1 MENPSRQPPRQP
13 RQQPLPGLPAPPPP
27 GAAALPPGTYAGQ
40 VVLVTGGGTGL
51 GKAIAAEF
59 ARLGADLV
67 IAGRRAGKLKAA
79 QEELAAV
86 PGAGRVT
93 AAVCDIRDPERIA
106 EVFDAAEAALG
117 PPDVL
122 VNNAAANFPSPAED
136 LSPGAWR
143 AVVDI
148 TLTGTWFMTR
158 EFGRRHLAAST
169 PGSIVNIGASYA
181 WTGGPGF
188 AHSAAAKAG
197 VKNLVETLAVEW
209 GPYGIRIN
217 GLVPGLFPHAD
228 MTEDIRAGL
237 DRAAPDTGASAQE
250 ARGVRGG
257 RGALDA
263 PDAQGAQ
270 DARDA
275 RQPALRVGAPREL
288 GWAATFLASPYARY
302 ITGHTLVVDGA
313 NWQRRS
319 LVNPEVVPVRSQLG
333 RGPFTP

>member
-1 MENPSRQPPRQP
+1 MTEETPR
-13 RQQPLPGLPAPPPP
+13 GLPAPPPL
-27 GAAALPPGTYAGQ
+27 GAAALPPGTYGGR

-51 GKAIAAEF
+51 GRAIAAEF

-67 IAGRRAGKLKAA
+67 IAGRRAEQLKAA

-106 EVFDAAEAALG
+106 EVFDAAQAALG
-117 PPDVL
+117 LPDVL

-136 LSPGAWR
+136 LSPNAWR

-158 EFGRRHLAAST
+158 EFGRRHLGAGT

-209 GPYGIRIN
+209 GPYGIQVN
-217 GLVPGLFPHAD
+217 GLVPGLFPHDD
-228 MTEDIRAGL
+228 MTGD
-237 DRAAPDTGASAQE
+237 
-250 ARGVRGG
+250 VRGG
-257 RGALDA
+257 LERAAAGAKDS
-263 PDAQGAQ
+263 
-270 DARDA
+270 

-288 GWAATFLASPYARY
+288 GWAATFLASPYARF

-313 NWQRRS
+313 NWQRRA
-319 LVNPEVVPVRSQLG
+319 LVNPEVVPLRTQLG

>member
-1 MENPSRQPPRQP
+1 MENLPR
-13 RQQPLPGLPAPPPP
+13 GLPAPPPP

-51 GKAIAAEF
+51 GKAIATEF

-67 IAGRRAGKLKAA
+67 IASRRAEQLEAA
-79 QEELAAV
+79 RRELAAV
-86 PGAGRVT
+86 PGAGRV
-93 AAVCDIRDPERIA
+93 AAAACDIRDPERVA

-117 PPDVL
+117 LPDVL

-136 LSPGAWR
+136 LSPNAWR

-158 EFGRRHLAAST
+158 EFGRRHLAAGT

-197 VKNLVETLAVEW
+197 VKSLVETLAVEW
-209 GPYGIRIN
+209 GPYGIQIN

-228 MTEDIRAGL
+228 MTEDIRGGL
-237 DRAAPDTGASAQE
+237 ERAAPG
-250 ARGVRGG
+250 
-257 RGALDA
+257 
-263 PDAQGAQ
+263 
-270 DARDA
+270 ARDA
-275 RQPALRVGAPREL
+275 RQPALRVGAPHEL
-288 GWAATFLASPYARY
+288 GWAATFLASPYARFV
-302 ITGHTLVVDGA
+302 TGHTLVVDGA

-319 LVNPEVVPVRSQLG
+319 VVGPG
-333 RGPFTP
+333 R

>member
-1 MENPSRQPPRQP
+1 MENPLR
-13 RQQPLPGLPAPPPP
+13 GLPAPPPL

-51 GKAIAAEF
+51 GKAIATEF
-59 ARLGADLV
+59 ARLGADVV
-67 IAGRRAGKLKAA
+67 IASRRAERLKAA
-79 QEELAAV
+79 RRELAAV

-93 AAVCDIRDPERIA
+93 SIVCDIRDPEGVA
-106 EVFDAAEAALG
+106 ELFDAAEAALG
-117 PPDVL
+117 LPDVL
-122 VNNAAANFPSPAED
+122 VNNAAANFPCPAED
-136 LSPGAWR
+136 LSPNAWR

-158 EFGRRHLAAST
+158 EFGRRHLAADT

-209 GPYGIRIN
+209 GPYGIQIN

-228 MTEDIRAGL
+228 MTEDIRGGL
-237 DRAAPDTGASAQE
+237 ERAAPGAE
-250 ARGVRGG
+250 H
-257 RGALDA
+257 
-263 PDAQGAQ
+263 
-270 DARDA
+270 A

-288 GWAATFLASPYARY
+288 GWAATFLASPYARFV
-302 ITGHTLVVDGA
+302 TGHTLVVDGA

-319 LVNPEVVPVRSQLG
+319 VVAPPTVTVREQLG
-333 RGPFTP
+333 RGRFGA